1 MAEEGI
7 HAKEFAFEDW
17 LAEGI
22 KGFRGGYKKLSPHL
36 PEEFRQHTQAAHR
49 EMLLAMRSLLDAA
62 IERAEKNLNLKRRKP
77 PRSRWN
83 RHYRDL
89 I

>member
-1 MAEEGI
+1 MTEEGV

-49 EMLLAMRSLLDAA
+49 EMLLAMRSLLDVA
-62 IERAEKNLNLKRRKP
+62 IERAEEKP
-77 PRSRWN
+77 EPKKKKATK
-83 RHYRDL
+83 
-89 I
+89 IKVE